1 MADLATLGLA
11 VDSSQIRSATSDLND
26 FSKSGKQAQQSA
38 AGVTDSLSKAKGPSA
53 EFAKNFAAADAQQG
67 NYSKSANKVVDSL
80 SNQFVRLNSTGKE
93 WAQLSAIQK
102 AGVNISSDAA
112 GHIAG
117 MAGSLYDL
125 EQAQKRAAAA
135 NDNSNNSLEK
145 FANTM
150 TRRVIFAFLVAGV
163 REFTRYLIDLNAQI
177 ALTADTANRVN
188 MSGQVFQGLQAAA
201 SNKAIGNSDFNAGM
215 IAFNQQVSLAKNGL
229 GDLQTL
235 LRSNGQAVGDTAS
248 AFGKVADLVMR
259 AKGDYALQV
268 SILQQ
273 AGLPATQQWVSLL
286 EQGSGAINKIAETS
300 SKLSDQQLK
309 EAKELN
315 DQWNEMWTNFET
327 WGKRAVVN
335 TVNAMKELAHAG
347 QLPGNAGE
355 LDQLAI
361 STGNAPAGGTSS
373 VVDLLRRGGHQS
385 TQNEANSFYD
395 AVGVGKAASSVKP
408 PFNSDIAKQQIALE
422 QQRIGLLGPL
432 ATVEDQVAA
441 KQLEINA
448 AALNHVGISRAQA
461 AALLDVTRAQAE
473 MARVQQQA
481 QIGVFDFAA
490 AQKAANDNL
499 KALIDQ
505 KLLDPNNPAQW
516 AAANNAA
523 AKSVEN
529 LANSA
534 KVAGAPLEQLQRL
547 ANDAGSARTQ
557 LDQFSTTTLNGLSD
571 GFVSVLNHSSNA
583 GDAVKNFTM
592 TAITALEKLAVQM
605 LIIAPIAKSLQ
616 GLFGGSLSFL
626 GLGFSDG
633 GYVNPGSS
641 SNPLPGLTAADY
653 GAGFAS
659 GGYTGSGGKYQPAGI
674 VHAGEYVFDAASTSR
689 IGVGNLERI
698 RRSLPGFADGG
709 YASGNVV
716 SMRGT
721 GQDNQPIV
729 FNYSPNIDARGAY
742 AQAVARLATA
752 QANDRKNFESNVKA
766 VMVRYRSNTPGA

>member
-11 VDSSQIRSATSDLND
+11 VDSSQVKSATSALND
-26 FSKSGKQAQQSA
+26 FSKAGQKAEDSA
-38 AGVTDSLSKAKGPSA
+38 NGVTGALSKAKGPSA

-102 AGVNISSDAA
+102 AGVDISSDAA

-135 NDNSNNSLEK
+135 NDNSNNSLER

-150 TRRVIFAFLVAGV
+150 TRRVVFAFLVAGV
-163 REFTRYLIDLNAQI
+163 RQFTQYLIGLNAQL

-188 MSGQVFQGLQAAA
+188 VSGQLFQGLQAAG
-201 SNKAIGNSDFNAGM
+201 SNKGIANADFNSGM
-215 IAFNQQVSLAKNGL
+215 LAFNQQVALAKNGL

-273 AGLPATQQWVSLL
+273 AGLPATQQWVQLM
-286 EQGSGAINKIAETS
+286 EQGSSAINKIAATS

-315 DQWNEMWTNFET
+315 DQWNTMWTNFET

-355 LDQLAI
+355 LDQLALL
-361 STGNAPAGGTSS
+361 TGNAPAGSNS
-373 VVDLLRRGGHQS
+373 VLDALRRGGHQS
-385 TQNEANSFYD
+385 TQAEANSFYS
-395 AVGVGKAASSVKP
+395 AVGIGNSASNSK
-408 PFNSDIAKQQIALE
+408 PFNPDTAKQQIALE
-422 QQRIGLLGPL
+422 QQRIGILGPL
-432 ATVEDQVAA
+432 ATVEDQVRA

-448 AALNHVGISRAQA
+448 AALNHVGISKSQA
-461 AALLDVTRAQAE
+461 AALLDITRAQAE
-473 MARVQQQA
+473 MTRVQQQA

-499 KALIDQ
+499 KALVDQ

-516 AAANNAA
+516 AAATNAA

-547 ANDAGSARTQ
+547 ENEAGSARTQ
-557 LDQFSTTTLNGLSD
+557 IDQFATTSLNSLSD
-571 GFVSVLNHSSNA
+571 NLVNIANGSQSAADGFRNFGLAVVS
-583 GDAVKNFTM
+583 
-592 TAITALEKLAVQM
+592 ALEKMIIQM
-605 LIIAPIAKSLQ
+605 LIIAPLAKSLQ
-616 GLFGGSLSFL
+616 GFFGF
-626 GLGFSDG
+626 GLFSDG

-641 SNPLPGLTAADY
+641 SNPLPGLTADY

-659 GGYTGSGGKYQPAGI
+659 GGYTGAGGKYAPAGI
-674 VHAGEYVFDAASTSR
+674 VHRGEYVFDAASTSR

-709 YASGNVV
+709 YAGNVV
-716 SMRGT
+716 PLPGR

-729 FNYSPNIDARGAY
+729 FNYAPTIDARGAD

-752 QANDRKNFESNVKA
+752 QANDRKNFETNVKA
-766 VMVRYRSNTPGA
+766 VMVKYRANTPGV